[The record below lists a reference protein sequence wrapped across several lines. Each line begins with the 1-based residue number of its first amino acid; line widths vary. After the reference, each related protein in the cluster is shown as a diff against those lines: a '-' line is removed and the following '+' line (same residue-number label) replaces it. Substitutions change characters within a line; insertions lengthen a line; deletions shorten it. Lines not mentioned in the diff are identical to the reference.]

1 MRISHG
7 QEHSCQYGNKDKS
20 VNRKELTVLMWIHTM
35 QHQKHMDKCILVGMV
50 VHVCLFQNSDAET
63 YWQLWWRPKI
73 SVSGW
78 TDAKSIGWFCRRP
91 GFSFQQPHH
100 NCLELHFQGI
110 PWPLLKAEHT
120 VHTYTQ
126 ANTNTQKNTIL
137 KKQQRL
143 YEVVKSKQLL

>member
-91 GFSFQQPHH
+91 GFSSPSQNGSSQLAGTGSRRAPA
-100 NCLELHFQGI
+100 LA
-110 PWPLLKAEHT
+110 PSWPPLLAPGTHVVVQVGHLHIVSKHSWNK
-120 VHTYTQ
+120 Y
-126 ANTNTQKNTIL
+126 
-137 KKQQRL
+137 KKITF
-143 YEVVKSKQLL
+143 